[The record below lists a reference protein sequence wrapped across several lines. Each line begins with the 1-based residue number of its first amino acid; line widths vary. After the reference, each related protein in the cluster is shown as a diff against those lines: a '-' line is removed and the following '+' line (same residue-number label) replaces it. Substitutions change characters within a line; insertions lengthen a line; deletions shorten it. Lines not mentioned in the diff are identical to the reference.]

1 MMNKVEIKKI
11 NKINIPSIEKTQI
24 SSIPVFYKGGLEQP
38 VTKVEVV
45 FNAGDSYSE
54 NPLVAVLT
62 NFMLLEGT
70 KNLTSKQFA
79 EKIDYIAADIVANS
93 FLEHSSI
100 SLVSLNKHI
109 NTAFELLNECL
120 NYPRFDVN
128 DFNIL
133 KENKQKKLNIDL
145 KNVNIVSRREFFKSL
160 FANHPYG
167 RIIENHHFDEVDIKQ
182 LNDFYNR
189 LYNADNATIYL
200 SGHINDDV
208 LNILNKKI
216 TMSVKA
222 TKKPIIQEIT
232 SNKTE
237 NIFIEKSDA
246 VQSAIKIGKLV
257 VSKHHPDYIPLFIT
271 NVVLGGYFGSR
282 LMKVLREEK
291 GYTYGINSY
300 IFSHKKT
307 NVFIISTEVIAEHT
321 KEALKYIYE
330 EINKL
335 CQEKITTYELE
346 NVRSY
351 LSGQILRSLDGPLN
365 TIEVIK
371 GIHQS
376 ELDMNFYNNYLDWL
390 NKITPDVILT
400 MAQRYLSSN
409 FLEVVVGKMN

>member
-1 MMNKVEIKKI
+1 
-11 NKINIPSIEKTQI
+11 
-24 SSIPVFYKGGLEQP
+24 
-38 VTKVEVV
+38 
-45 FNAGDSYSE
+45 
-54 NPLVAVLT
+54 
-62 NFMLLEGT
+62 
-70 KNLTSKQFA
+70 
-79 EKIDYIAADIVANS
+79 
-93 FLEHSSI
+93 
-100 SLVSLNKHI
+100 
-109 NTAFELLNECL
+109 L